1 MIQFDNVQGKIIRPS
16 DVKVQ
21 IRLKEDS
28 ETYVDFATTNQAFQ
42 FRFTD
47 RFRNDFICEYSAQ
60 KQKNCTVD
68 GDDSTKL
75 NLCLLTKNLKPGT
88 LSLQI
93 GCKQPDAEFD
103 SGFWHVFKALEETNL
118 ILE

>member
-47 RFRNDFICEYSAQ
+47 RFRNNFICEVSAQ
-60 KQKNCTVD
+60 KKLNCAVD
-68 GDDSTKL
+68 AEDSTKL
-75 NLCLLTKNLKPGT
+75 NLCIATRKLKPGV
-88 LSLQI
+88 LCLQI
-93 GCKQPDAEFD
+93 GCKQPDGDFE
-103 SGFWHVFKALEETNL
+103 SGFWHVFKKSEETNL